1 MFRKLFVP
9 AVLSVVGFAQKVLFA
24 EDISRAK
31 AQRRKVLPRFRRF
44 SLRLCAFARETVLA
58 TYGPWILLCKASV
71 VLIFLSLH
79 IVSAQA
85 ISPPA
90 QPQTGPGGK
99 QSLHANVT
107 RNRYG
112 KGGEEYWIFEPDS
125 PKPRTAP
132 VIVFLHGWGGINPL
146 YYGAWIDHIVKRGN
160 IVIYPRYQANLL
172 TQIKDFMPNTLWA
185 IADAL
190 NRLQTEPG
198 HVKPNLSKFATV
210 GHSLGGVLAA
220 NVAAVAAE
228 FKLPRVRVVMSVE
241 PGITESPINIPLAD
255 LRKIPSETLL
265 LAVAGDQDGLVRDAD
280 AKRIYYESTKISA
293 ANKDFVLLVSD
304 SHGTPWLQA
313 THRAPTAID
322 KDYDS
327 GEGLGGAP
335 PAVADRIGDT
345 QISRRVRPETMMINA
360 LDFYG
365 TWKLFDGL
373 CDAAFTGKNRE
384 YALGN
389 TPQQRFMGV
398 WSDGV
403 PVKELKVTDKP

>member
-1 MFRKLFVP
+1 MIRKLFVA
-9 AVLSVVGFAQKVLFA
+9 AVLSL
-24 EDISRAK
+24 S
-31 AQRRKVLPRFRRF
+31 
-44 SLRLCAFARETVLA
+44 
-58 TYGPWILLCKASV
+58 
-71 VLIFLSLH
+71 LIFLSLP
-79 IVSAQA
+79 IFSSQS
-85 ISPPA
+85 ITPPS

-99 QSLHANVT
+99 QSFHANVI

-112 KGGEEYWIFEPDS
+112 KGGEEYWIYEPDS

-132 VIVFLHGWGGINPL
+132 VIVLLHGWGGMNPL
-146 YYGAWIDHIVKRGN
+146 YYGAWIDHLVKRGN

-172 TQIKDFMPNTLWA
+172 TAIKDFMPNTLSA
-185 IADAL
+185 IKDAL

-198 HVKPNLSKFATV
+198 HVRPDLNKFATV

-228 FKLPRVRVVMSVE
+228 SKLPRVRAVMSIE
-241 PGITESPINIPLAD
+241 PGITEPPINIPLAD
-255 LRKIPSETLL
+255 LKKIPSETLL
-265 LAVAGDQDGLVRDAD
+265 LAVAGDQDGLVRDTD
-280 AKRIYYESTKISA
+280 AKRIYYESTRVSA

-304 SHGTPWLQA
+304 SHGTPSLQA
-313 THRAPTAID
+313 SHRAPTAMD
-322 KDYDS
+322 KSYDS
-327 GEGLGGAP
+327 AEGLGGAP
-335 PAVADRIGDT
+335 VAAADRIGDA
-345 QISRRVRPETMMINA
+345 QISRRVRPETMMVNA

-365 TWKLFDGL
+365 SWKLFDAL

-389 TPQQRFMGV
+389 TPQQRFMGL